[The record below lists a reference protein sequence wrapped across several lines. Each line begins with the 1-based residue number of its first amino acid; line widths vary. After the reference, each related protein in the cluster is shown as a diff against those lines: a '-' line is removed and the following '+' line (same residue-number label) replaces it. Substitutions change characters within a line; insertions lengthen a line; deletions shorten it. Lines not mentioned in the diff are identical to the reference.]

1 MLGDLGSRATLG
13 QGKQP
18 SWMMPLCVICG
29 AQFRP
34 TELATPG
41 SAWHGR
47 DAVNLMLPGSGFLVK
62 DLLLTIFSTLDVE
75 LCNRLRRSQNLDGK
89 MSNSAICRAC
99 FKLAEQIDDYE
110 ARILKTKES
119 LVYRSVR
126 TSF

>member
-1 MLGDLGSRATLG
+1 MRSSISPNPQSLL
-13 QGKQP
+13 
-18 SWMMPLCVICG
+18 
-29 AQFRP
+29 
-34 TELATPG
+34 
-41 SAWHGR
+41 
-47 DAVNLMLPGSGFLVK
+47 VNPKRRISC
-62 DLLLTIFSTLDVE
+62 LTIFSTLDVE

-89 MSNSAICRAC
+89 LSNSAICRAC

>member
-1 MLGDLGSRATLG
+1 
-13 QGKQP
+13 
-18 SWMMPLCVICG
+18 MPLCVICG

-75 LCNRLRRSQNLDGK
+75 LCNRLRQNLDGK
-89 MSNSAICRAC
+89 LSDSAICRAC

-119 LVYRSVR
+119 LVYRSVP